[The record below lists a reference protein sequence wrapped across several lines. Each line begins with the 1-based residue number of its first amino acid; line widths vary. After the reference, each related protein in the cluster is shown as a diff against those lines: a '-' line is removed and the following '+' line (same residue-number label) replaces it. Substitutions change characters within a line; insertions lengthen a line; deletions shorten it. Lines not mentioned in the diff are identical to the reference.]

1 MHNVNLGI
9 AGVAN
14 GSALLLGGTSC
25 WILQSKFMILATL
38 KAYQFNSESFEA
50 PVGPFGVLW
59 RLRGNVLA
67 RSIGRCL

>member
-1 MHNVNLGI
+1 MRNVNLGI

-14 GSALLLGGTSC
+14 GSSLLLGGT
-25 WILQSKFMILATL
+25 WVLQSKFMILATL
-38 KAYQFNSESFEA
+38 AYQFNSDSFEA
-50 PVGPFGVLW
+50 LVGPFGVLW